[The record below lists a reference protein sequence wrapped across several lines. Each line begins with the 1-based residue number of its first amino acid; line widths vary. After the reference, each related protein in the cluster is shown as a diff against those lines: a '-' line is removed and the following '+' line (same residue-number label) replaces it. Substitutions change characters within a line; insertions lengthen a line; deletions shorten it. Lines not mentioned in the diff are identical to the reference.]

1 MIVMAPELEYQNGR
15 VPLTAERYEKDIENT
30 VKVLDEAVADGQ
42 LTPENR
48 DIILA
53 KMQDNL
59 GKLKGQP

>member
-1 MIVMAPELEYQNGR
+1 MAPELEYQNGR
-15 VPLTAERYEKDIENT
+15 VPLTAERYAKDIENT

-59 GKLKGQP
+59 AKLKGQP